1 MDWFQLPK
9 QRSSQWRLSW
19 NWDISKASFSYYPW
33 CFFHLETYFIA
44 GLNICL
50 LPLIQHGWKISHQP
64 KKLLGNTWYYDCFP
78 VEWGKEKRWGKERWV
93 NPHTYSKSLSSR
105 ITALPGNFSPQE
117 STQDPS
123 LAQLLP
129 LLIARRQL
137 AEAALNRAAAPCSH
151 LSGQHHPWLMQP
163 SWKSFI
169 VQQLLTALSWEM
181 QPSASL
187 WSALWHLGAEVGLAA
202 VPPVH
207 REAGSEI
214 FYGLWSPGKG
224 WWWWKEHKGWAA
236 WHPGTCSC
244 CHQQH
249 LLLHPH

>member
-1 MDWFQLPK
+1 MIAFL
-9 QRSSQWRLSW
+9 W
-19 NWDISKASFSYYPW
+19 N
-33 CFFHLETYFIA
+33 E
-44 GLNICL
+44 
-50 LPLIQHGWKISHQP
+50 
-64 KKLLGNTWYYDCFP
+64 
-78 VEWGKEKRWGKERWV
+78 GKRRGGGKERWV

-105 ITALPGNFSPQE
+105 ITALLGNLSPQE

-207 REAGSEI
+207 REA
-214 FYGLWSPGKG
+214 LG
-224 WWWWKEHKGWAA
+224 WGEKPALKYSMGCEAQGRAGGDGRSTKDELHGIQRLAA
-236 WHPGTCSC
+236 AATSNISYCIPISSCLAKWPSAVVLHPQVASGHPEC
-244 CHQQH
+244 CHRPPSALGTTSIQH
-249 LLLHPH
+249 LGNPPAL